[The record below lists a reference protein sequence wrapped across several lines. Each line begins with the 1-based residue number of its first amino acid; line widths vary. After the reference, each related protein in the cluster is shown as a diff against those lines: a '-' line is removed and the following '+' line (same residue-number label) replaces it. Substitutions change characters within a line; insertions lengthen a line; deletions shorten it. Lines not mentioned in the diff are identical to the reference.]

1 MSTGTTD
8 TVTSVSGGTVT
19 LTGLDGKYTVK
30 ETKSP
35 FGGVS
40 ILPQFT
46 LTIKV
51 NQSNG
56 SYSISQFGQDLNK
69 LASLNTGAQGVTVVN
84 ARNIMDMPKT
94 GAVWLTMFGAM
105 AVLLAG
111 AGALLLCRRA

>member
-1 MSTGTTD
+1 MQVKLLG
-8 TVTSVSGGTVT
+8 VA
-19 LTGLDGKYTVK
+19 DGKYTVK

-35 FGGVS
+35 FGAVS

-84 ARNIMDMPKT
+84 ARNIMDEEYYGT
-94 GAVWLTMFGAM
+94 C
-105 AVLLAG
+105 LARG
-111 AGALLLCRRA
+111 DCFPGEQRTVVARVARRF